1 MKQNRN
7 RATVVLTAVAILAAC
22 ASSSAAEVGLDAATF
37 DSSFLHQGKAGTEV
51 DLSVFAYSN
60 RTLPGKKSVMVNLN
74 RQAFGMR
81 EIEFRAVDG
90 MDDAQPCLPVSLLK
104 EMGVKVEAFPA
115 LQELD
120 AASCEGALTALPS
133 AGTRF
138 DHDKNV
144 LDVSIP
150 QAALDRKA
158 RGTVAPELWDNGT
171 TAFWSSY
178 RLTHNAA
185 RSSGEQGGGTNNSTF
200 ASFRNGLNLGAW
212 RLRANGSYYES
223 AKRSDWDWSDLYA
236 ERDVAPWRGWLRLG
250 DSSTPGNI
258 FNSARF
264 RGALLQSDDGMLPDS
279 QRGYAPVV
287 RGIAPSNAKVTVRQN
302 GHAIYTTFVPA
313 GPFVIDDLYSTPGGG
328 DLEIIIEELGGRTTR
343 SFQPFS
349 ALPTMLREGT
359 WNYSVAAGEH
369 RQAYLDERP
378 LMAQLTFAHGLPLG
392 VTAYGGWTSAEGAY
406 HAGAA
411 GLAFNL
417 REMGAVSVDVTSS
430 RSQGAGG
437 GKQVGTAARLQ
448 YAKTFPGMGTD
459 LTLAGYRYN
468 SDGYRSL
475 DDAMRDRARHDVYTG
490 YERQHEYQLW
500 LSQRIGTMSSLSFNY
515 FGIGYRNAPRN
526 ASFLQVSYSSAIGRV
541 GYALNFGVNRS
552 PWQERES
559 TVMLTLSIPLGGRH
573 NASYT
578 MSRTQGQGTN
588 NDVNVSGA
596 LTDDYSLTYAVQG
609 GVTNGAQGG
618 GNGGRGYATM
628 GYASPV
634 GLANLSHA
642 YNAGASNTNIDLSG
656 AVVVDNKGV
665 LFGQSIGETAI
676 IVEAPGAAGAIVDSY
691 PGVRTNGSGRALVPY
706 ATPYREN
713 RVSLSPDYENA
724 NATISQNVATVVPT
738 RGAIVVAKFDTELG
752 RTVLV
757 VLRNVSGTELPFG
770 AAIYAP
776 DGEQRGVVGPVG
788 RAWLTGLQGAS
799 RYTVKWGGAQEQ
811 HCSFEI
817 DVSAEPSDAAEIR
830 KELTCG

>member
-1 MKQNRN
+1 MKGIGN
-7 RATVVLTAVAILAAC
+7 RATVSLMAAAILVFPAC
-22 ASSSAAEVGLDAATF
+22 SFAGEPGLDAATF
-37 DSSFLHQGKAGTEV
+37 DSSFLHRSKPGTDV

-60 RTLPGKKSVMVNLN
+60 RTLPGKKSVMINLN

-81 EIEFRAVDG
+81 EIEFVAVEG
-90 MDDAQPCLPVSLLK
+90 MDDGQPCLPVSVLK
-104 EMGVKVEAFPA
+104 EMGVKVDAFPA
-115 LQELD
+115 LQALD
-120 AASCEGALTALPS
+120 SANCQDALKALPS

-138 DHDKNV
+138 DQDRNV

-158 RGTVAPELWDNGT
+158 RGTVAPALWDNGT
-171 TAFWSSY
+171 TALWSSY

-185 RSSGEQGGGTNNSTF
+185 RAPGGQGGGAASTTF
-200 ASFRNGLNLGAW
+200 ANFRNGLNLGAW
-212 RLRANGSYYES
+212 RLRANGSYYDS
-223 AKRSDWDWSDLYA
+223 AERSDWDWSDLYA

-258 FNSARF
+258 FNASRF

-279 QRGYAPVV
+279 LRGYAPVV
-287 RGIAPSNAKVTVRQN
+287 RGIAPSSAKVTVRQN

-328 DLEIIIEELGGRTTR
+328 DLEVIVEELGGRTTR
-343 SFQPFS
+343 SVQPFS

-359 WNYSVAAGEH
+359 WNYSLAAGEH
-369 RQAYLDERP
+369 RPAYLDERP
-378 LMAQLTFAHGLPLG
+378 LMAQLTFAHGLPWG
-392 VTAYGGWTSAEGAY
+392 ITAYGGWTSAEGAY

-411 GLAFNL
+411 GMALNL
-417 REMGAVSVDVTSS
+417 RRMGAVSVDVTSS
-430 RSQGAGG
+430 RSQGAAGE
-437 GKQVGTAARLQ
+437 KLVGAAARVQ

-475 DDAMRDRARHDVYTG
+475 DDAMRDRSRRDSYPG

-500 LSQRIGTMSSLSFNY
+500 LSQRIADMGSLSFNY
-515 FGIGYRNAPRN
+515 YGIAYRNAPRN

-541 GYALNFGVNRS
+541 GYALNYGVNRS
-552 PWQERES
+552 PWQDRES
-559 TVMLTLSIPLGGRH
+559 TVMLTLSIPLGSRH
-573 NASYT
+573 TASYT
-578 MSRTQGQGTN
+578 MSRTQGQGTSH
-588 NDVNVSGA
+588 DANVSGA

-609 GVTNGAQGG
+609 GVTNGSQA
-618 GNGGRGYATM
+618 GNSRRGYASM

-642 YNAGASNTNIDLSG
+642 SNSGASNTNIDLSG
-656 AVVVDNKGV
+656 AVVVDRKGA
-665 LFGQSIGETAI
+665 LFGQSIGETAV
-676 IVEAPGAAGAIVDSY
+676 IVEAPGAAGVKVDSY
-691 PGVRTNGSGRALVPY
+691 PGVRTDGSGRALVPY

-713 RVSLSPDYENA
+713 RISLSPDYDDP
-724 NATISQNVATVVPT
+724 NATLAENVATVVPT
-738 RGAIVVAKFDTELG
+738 RGAIVVAKFETELG
-752 RTVLV
+752 RTLLV
-757 VLRNVSGTELPFG
+757 VLKNASGAELPFG
-770 AAIYAP
+770 ASIYAS

-799 RYTVKWGGAQEQ
+799 RYTVKWGGEQAQ
-811 HCSFEI
+811 HCTFDI
-817 DVSAEPSDAAEIR
+817 DVSAAQSGVAETM
-830 KELTCG
+830 KELTCA